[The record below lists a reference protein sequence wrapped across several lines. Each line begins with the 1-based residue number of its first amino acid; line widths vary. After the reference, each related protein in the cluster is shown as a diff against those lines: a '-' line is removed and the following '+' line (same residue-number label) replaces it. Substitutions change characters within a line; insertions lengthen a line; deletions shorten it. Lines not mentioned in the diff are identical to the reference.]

1 MWKPTGSV
9 ESEQKVVKRT
19 TAPDTART
27 KSPIR
32 KRNDISSKDTRP
44 MKKQCKSAVTYPAGS
59 KKARALRDIQ
69 NPVTNR
75 ESMND
80 GDDKIDSPTTSD
92 GSYHDSNEKK
102 PVPSPV
108 TLGHARGKK
117 KRDRPQPRFEYSI
130 PEELFG
136 VVRALGQDDWTE
148 YIILAEKYALKEKTE
163 TDFDTVSRRMFHVTD
178 AKLRVNIQNMVISL
192 VRQTIEKEDRLELS

>member
-117 KRDRPQPRFEYSI
+117 NVTAPN
-130 PEELFG
+130 L
-136 VVRALGQDDWTE
+136 ALSTP
-148 YIILAEKYALKEKTE
+148 YPKNFLAL
-163 TDFDTVSRRMFHVTD
+163 
-178 AKLRVNIQNMVISL
+178 
-192 VRQTIEKEDRLELS
+192 